1 MSWSCARRAGTRP
14 TARWRPPSRPNPPPR
29 SFCPSRRSR
38 PPAPRPSTAWLP
50 SWACLRAGR
59 PRPPS
64 SSPATAGSW
73 RRSSAATT
81 TSTRRSWSTRS
92 RQPAGYGPPI
102 GARDTVVVVDTL
114 AAASPNLV
122 AGANK
127 PGFHLL
133 NVNVPRDY
141 TPDVIAD
148 LASVREGDGCPDCG
162 APVILRNGI
171 EVGNIFKLG
180 TKYTKALG
188 AEYLGE
194 DGERHPIVMGSYGI
208 GLGRNVACI
217 VEAHHDEKGIAWPA
231 EVAPYRA
238 HLVAIGG
245 NKDPRVVET
254 AERLHEIA
262 AAAGPD
268 HEILYDDRDESPGVK
283 FTDAELLGMP
293 WIITVSPR
301 SLAAGGAEVTFRATG
316 ERSVRSFRDVEAF
329 LAGRSASPA

>member
-1 MSWSCARRAGTRP
+1 
-14 TARWRPPSRPNPPPR
+14 
-29 SFCPSRRSR
+29 
-38 PPAPRPSTAWLP
+38 
-50 SWACLRAGR
+50 
-59 PRPPS
+59 
-64 SSPATAGSW
+64 
-73 RRSSAATT
+73 
-81 TSTRRSWSTRS
+81 
-92 RQPAGYGPPI
+92 
-102 GARDTVVVVDTL
+102 
-114 AAASPNLV
+114 
-122 AGANK
+122 
-127 PGFHLL
+127 
-133 NVNVPRDY
+133 VPRDY

-148 LASVREGDGCPDCG
+148 LASVREGDSCPDCG
-162 APVILRNGI
+162 QPVILRNGI

-180 TKYTKALG
+180 TKYTRALG

-301 SLAAGGAEVTFRATG
+301 SLAAGGVEVTNRATG
-316 ERSVRSFRDVEAF
+316 ERSVRPLGDVEAF
-329 LAGRSASPA
+329 LAGQSATPAFLAGQSASPA